1 MDKTSVL
8 HPSMIELPLKLPGR
22 IFRSPMPYNA
32 RDPEGK
38 LIEQYQDKHINLI
51 VMLLDIDE
59 TIRVTG
65 VDLRTIYQEMGFEI
79 SCFPIPDF
87 GVPPIESLQIM
98 IDQTLKEAL
107 SGKNILVHCNGGLG
121 RTGMFLACFAK
132 RVLNLS
138 GEKAVSWIREWIPG
152 AIETEAQY
160 QMVLDC

>member
-22 IFRSPMPYNA
+22 IFRSSMPYNA

-38 LIEQYQDKHINLI
+38 LIEQYQRENINLI
-51 VMLLDIDE
+51 VMLVDVDE
-59 TIRVTG
+59 TVRVTG

-79 SCFPIPDF
+79 SYFPIPDF

-121 RTGMFLACFAK
+121 RTGMFLACLTK

-138 GEKAVSWIREWIPG
+138 GEQAVSWIREWIPG

-160 QMVLDC
+160 QMVLEC